1 MADPVTPPPTSPPA
15 SPPVPPPA
23 PQPPPV
29 QKPESKGKPKAPG
42 KAASKPKSKKKAPP
56 RPAVPYTA
64 RVVFPAAPYRQ
75 ALNARSGPSSA
86 HPVLAI
92 IGDGSEVTVVG
103 FQGSWA
109 QLQSGA
115 WVFAR
120 YLMQV

>member
-1 MADPVTPPPTSPPA
+1 MTDPVTPPPTSPP
-15 SPPVPPPA
+15 VPPPAPSPA

-29 QKPESKGKPKAPG
+29 QKPAAKPKAPG

-56 RPAVPYTA
+56 RPATPYTA

-86 HPVLAI
+86 HSVLAI
-92 IGDGSEVTVVG
+92 IADGSEVTVVG

-109 QLQSGA
+109 QL
-115 WVFAR
+115 
-120 YLMQV
+120 